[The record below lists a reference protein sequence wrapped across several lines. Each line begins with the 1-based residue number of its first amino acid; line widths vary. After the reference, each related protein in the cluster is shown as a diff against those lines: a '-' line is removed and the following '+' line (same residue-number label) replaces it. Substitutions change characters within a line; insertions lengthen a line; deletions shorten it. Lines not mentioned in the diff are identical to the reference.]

1 MQHLRQQVQAA
12 AGPDDAHEEQAQPAG
27 LQWKHEEG
35 GGAGQREQPAKERGD
50 CAKVWSTS
58 PMSTLWR
65 GFQETAHHASSC
77 ERGPP

>member
-1 MQHLRQQVQAA
+1 MQQLRQQVQAA

-35 GGAGQREQPAKERGD
+35 GGGGRKEQPAKERGGG
-50 CAKVWSTS
+50 AKGWSTS
-58 PMSTLWR
+58 PVSTLWR